1 MRPAAELVA
10 ALSGVKL
17 RAVHGPWSR
26 CVGYRHLLAPPPGGG
41 AGGSPQPLWGG
52 AAKIAGARFTPKGGF
67 DSLYLASDPV
77 TALTEVS
84 ALVALPGGPVP
95 VRTAPLVIVSVDGV
109 VSRVLDLTDADTLAA
124 LGTNPQEITGTW
136 VKGSQPAH
144 ADARTGGLRLRRNR
158 QHPVSFSQVP
168 WRGEPSRLS
177 RPAGCGSDRLP
188 GGLRS
193 AGTHRAAAQCLSQ
206 AA

>member
-1 MRPAAELVA
+1 MRPAAELA
-10 ALSGVKL
+10 TALATVKL
-17 RAVHGPWSR
+17 RSVHGPWSR
-26 CVGYRHLLAPPPGGG
+26 CVGYRHLLAPPPGGV
-41 AGGSPQPLWGG
+41 AGGLPQPLWGG

-95 VRTAPLVIVSVDGV
+95 VRAAPLVIVSVDGV

-136 VKGSQPAH
+136 VKVASPPTQTLAQAAYDSGPVAGIQYPSAKHP
-144 ADARTGGLRLRRNR
+144 GGVNLVVFPDRLVAGPTDYLEAYDP
-158 QHPVSFSQVP
+158 QGLIAQ
-168 WRGEPSRLS
+168 RLS
-177 RPAGCGSDRLP
+177 A
-188 GGLRS
+188 
-193 AGTHRAAAQCLSQ
+193 
-206 AA
+206 